1 MEFRIFTCI
10 SLKRIYVHTLERT
23 LTYARAHIHTY
34 IHMYVLS
41 MHAHEK
47 DIHTYL
53 NIQFIYSPWVSM
65 VKMF

>member
-10 SLKRIYVHTLERT
+10 SLKGIYVHTLERT
-23 LTYARAHIHTY
+23 LTYVHAYIHTY
-34 IHMYVLS
+34 IR

>member
-10 SLKRIYVHTLERT
+10 SLKGIYVHTLERT
-23 LTYARAHIHTY
+23 LTYARAYIHTH
-34 IHMYVLS
+34 IHMYVLC